1 MGGSEHY
8 QKICKGYEERYSQ
21 PSCYWGTKHCS
32 LAARLLSKL
41 PQKSTILDLG
51 AGEGRNA
58 IYLAKNG
65 HMVTAVDF
73 SEKGIRKIE
82 KRAKKNKVHI
92 DTIVANISDREFVS
106 KLGSFDAILA
116 NKVIQ
121 FLKQEDGNYAV
132 EYIKEHTKPGGY
144 VAIASVAGNSN
155 ELKFF
160 KPLELY
166 QTFDDDGWD
175 VRYYSK
181 SEEKFREIKKL
192 VDVVEILAQ
201 KPQPVVEKRR
211 KEDWVPTGP
220 QPGDD

>member
-8 QKICKGYEERYSQ
+8 EKMRKGYEERYSQ
-21 PSCYWGTKHCS
+21 ASCYFGTKHCS
-32 LAARLLSKL
+32 LAARLLHKL
-41 PQKSTILDLG
+41 PPKSTILDLG

-65 HMVTAVDF
+65 HIVTAVDF

-92 DTIVANISDREFVS
+92 DTIVANIADREFVS

-144 VAIASVAGNSN
+144 VAISSVAGNADQ
-155 ELKFF
+155 LKFF

-166 QTFDDDGWD
+166 HIFDNYGWD
-175 VRYYSK
+175 VRHYSK
-181 SEEKFREIKKL
+181 SEEKFREVKKL

-201 KPQPVVEKRR
+201 KPNTIVQKLPTPGFES
-211 KEDWVPTGP
+211 TGP
-220 QPGDD
+220 KPWDD